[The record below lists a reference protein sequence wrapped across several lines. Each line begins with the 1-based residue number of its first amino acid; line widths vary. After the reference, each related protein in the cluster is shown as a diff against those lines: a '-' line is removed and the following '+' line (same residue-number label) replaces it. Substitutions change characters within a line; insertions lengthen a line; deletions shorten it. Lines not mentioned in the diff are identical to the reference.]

1 MACERRICPGWAA
14 LHRSAA
20 PRMPGARIAA
30 VGRDCLRRV
39 EADGEASVVPGRAL
53 DPDRGRHGVASPGE
67 GNEEGSASRLH
78 LEPAVPPDD
87 RSRRVGRRAMG
98 FAEQERD
105 DSRRLSA
112 PPRAPQRREPIRGG
126 ELGVLLQ
133 DLPLEPPERGA
144 RVDAEL
150 VDHHV
155 PCLLVGPQ
163 SVGLPSRPIQREHE
177 LSTEVLAKWAL
188 RDQALELRHRLLVPA
203 VLELQLDPLLLQR
216 EPERLEPG
224 RFLGSECVVPKLGQR
239 LPAEQGDR
247 LSKLVPPGQAVA
259 GPGDGCDRVHAPD
272 VQLVPFEQP
281 QAVSGRLGLDSLAPE
296 GLPQSGHVTLERSLR
311 CRRRPSVPEPFH
323 ELVRGD
329 GSVRVKQQKGKERPA
344 LRAGGRDVDPVR
356 SRLEPAEQPEVH
368 LVLIVARRR
377 RAALAPR

>member
-1 MACERRICPGWAA
+1 
-14 LHRSAA
+14 
-20 PRMPGARIAA
+20 MPFAE
-30 VGRDCLRRV
+30 VNLV
-39 EADGEASVVPGRAL
+39 E
-53 DPDRGRHGVASPGE
+53 
-67 GNEEGSASRLH
+67 
-78 LEPAVPPDD
+78 VPPDG
-87 RSRRVGRRAMG
+87 VGDEA
-98 FAEQERD
+98 
-105 DSRRLSA
+105 
-112 PPRAPQRREPIRGG
+112 
-126 ELGVLLQ
+126 Q
-133 DLPLEPPERGA
+133 DLPLEPPKRGTGI
-144 RVDAEL
+144 DAEL

-163 SVGLPSRPIQREHE
+163 SVGLPSRPYSASMSRARRPSRNG
-177 LSTEVLAKWAL
+177 LSAIRRSSSGTASSY
-188 RDQALELRHRLLVPA
+188 RPYS
-203 VLELQLDPLLLQR
+203 ELQLDPLLLQR
-216 EPERLEPG
+216 EPERPEAG

-239 LPAEQGDR
+239 LSAEQGDR

-259 GPGDGCDRVHAPD
+259 GPRDGCDRVHAPD

-296 GLPQSGHVTLERSLR
+296 GLPQSGHVTLKRSLR

-329 GSVRVKQQKGKERPA
+329 GAVRMKQQKGKERAA

-377 RAALAPR
+377 VRALVPR